1 MNFNYGDILTNAWQT
16 IWKHKSILGLL
27 MVPMGVA
34 FLPVLLFMVFVF
46 IMVGSGKTDI
56 SETIS
61 AVLAFVLILFFVIS
75 SIANLA
81 IRSASVSAATL
92 GIVRAERG
100 EGSTKFMDL
109 VRDGVP
115 YFWRILGVTLVVSL
129 TIGLFFTVFFMLA
142 FVLILV
148 TIGMAAICL
157 QPILILLTPL
167 MLLMIGVLEAAQTA
181 VIAED
186 MGVMAALQ
194 HALRVMRA
202 HVWKYLVITLI
213 VYFGSSLLSGF
224 ITIPLILPIFFVPF
238 LLESGHEI
246 SMQGVALISVLFSC
260 VFFPLMILIYGTSSA
275 FMKTALDLTYLRLT
289 QKTGKQ
295 VIFSDA

>member
-1 MNFNYGDILTNAWQT
+1 
-16 IWKHKSILGLL
+16 
-27 MVPMGVA
+27 MVPMGAA

-46 IMVGSGKTDI
+46 IMVGSGKTDL
-56 SETIS
+56 SGTLS
-61 AVLAFVLILFFVIS
+61 AILAFALILFFVIS
-75 SIANLA
+75 AIANLA
-81 IRSASVSAATL
+81 IGSASISAATL

-100 EGSTKFMDL
+100 EGSAKFTDL
-109 VRDGVP
+109 VRGSMP

-129 TIGLFFTVFFMLA
+129 TIGSFFSAFFMLA

-157 QPILILLTPL
+157 QPLLILLTPL
-167 MLLMIGVLEAAQTA
+167 MLLMLGVLEAAQTA

-194 HALRVMRA
+194 QALRVMRA
-202 HVWKYLVITLI
+202 HVWKYVVITLI

-238 LLESGHEI
+238 LLGSGHEI

-260 VFFPLMILIYGTSSA
+260 VFFPLMILIYGISSA

-289 QKTGKQ
+289 QKTEKQ